1 MAKLERQLYGD
12 YDTIVRSLYDS
23 VMNGSMT
30 ASLENSS
37 NFYGSTARCNVMVFE
52 RYSMIGD
59 NRVSL
64 SLTVFESDG
73 RIFVSAISS
82 GGSKATF
89 FKFNTIGEET
99 FLGTVRKTID
109 QFSLPG

>member
-1 MAKLERQLYGD
+1 MAKLERELYGD
-12 YDTIVRSLYDS
+12 YDTIVKSVYDS

-30 ASLENSS
+30 ASLEDSS
-37 NFYGSTARCNVMVFE
+37 RFYGNGTRCDVMVFE
-52 RYSMIGD
+52 RYSMLGD

-64 SLTVFESDG
+64 SVTFFEADG

-99 FLGTVRKTID
+99 FLDTVRKTINSY
-109 QFSLPG
+109 SLPV